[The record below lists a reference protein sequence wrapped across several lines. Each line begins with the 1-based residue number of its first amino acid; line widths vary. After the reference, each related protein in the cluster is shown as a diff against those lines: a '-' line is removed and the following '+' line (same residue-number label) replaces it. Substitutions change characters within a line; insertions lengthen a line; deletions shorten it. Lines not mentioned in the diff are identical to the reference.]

1 MKILSLAIG
10 ILLISTISTY
20 AAETNFRQTSWGMST
35 EEVKAIEG
43 ENSQDLVDETLV
55 QTVLTYERWVASSPV
70 RVVYVFLD
78 DKLVN
83 SLYLFTDRHS
93 ENALYLKDY
102 EKIHTI
108 LKKKY
113 GTPSDE
119 QETWLNDSLKGRPDL
134 RRTAIATGQLKLV
147 ATWHTKSTSIEHALH
162 GDKYEITHG
171 VTYKSLAHKPAVKEA
186 LDAQHQ
192 KDF

>member
-10 ILLISTISTY
+10 MVLISTIVTY

-43 ENSQDLVDETLV
+43 QDGQDLVDESLV
-55 QTVLTYERWVASSPV
+55 QTVITYERWVASSPV
-70 RVVYVFLD
+70 RVVYVLLEN
-78 DKLVN
+78 KLVN

-93 ENALYLKDY
+93 ENALYLEDY
-102 EKIHTI
+102 KKIHTI

-113 GTPSDE
+113 GPPRNE

-134 RRTAIATGQLKLV
+134 RRTAIATGQLKLTT
-147 ATWHTKSTSIEHALH
+147 TWATKSTSIEHALH
-162 GDKYEITHG
+162 GDKYEISHG
-171 VTYKSLAHKPAVKEA
+171 VTYKSLAHKPAVIEA
-186 LDAQHQ
+186 LDSQHL